1 MDEDEERTAKL
12 ANLMNYKAEGE
23 KAYDEMYE
31 AHSFGHA
38 GACYSDAK
46 DFFYEAIK
54 LAEELGMVNEAA
66 SITKRLELQVGL
78 QKSVCPVKAQAFCS
92 TRRSRGAIGIARNGR
107 PRCWGTR
114 ELRWRIAGLGLDRQK
129 LPPERPLSGLSRR
142 LSKFVTFGSSR

>member
-46 DFFYEAIK
+46 EFFYEAIK

-66 SITKRLELQVGL
+66 SITKRLEHI
-78 QKSVCPVKAQAFCS
+78 KSVFRSRFAPVKAQAFCS
-92 TRRSRGAIGIARNGR
+92 TRRSRGAVGIARNGSHVVGC
-107 PRCWGTR
+107 PR
-114 ELRWRIAGLGLDRQK
+114 LRWRIADLNSTAKNCLRSARFLAYRVDCQN
-129 LPPERPLSGLSRR
+129 S
-142 LSKFVTFGSSR
+142 